1 MKRII
6 RKYSNRRLYD
16 TASSRMITLQ
26 EFADLVREGWEVQVL
41 DQTTGEDITDITLGQ
56 ALLEL
61 IKDRKEAG
69 TVPLLLRELI
79 KAGRSS
85 IIEFIKNS
93 LIASV
98 EAIALT
104 EKRARQLVR
113 ELVDTGRISQVEAK
127 ELSDLLVEITR
138 ERNQVLEDRIRKIA
152 KEVAEKSRK
161 DLEERLREGT
171 YEILKN
177 LGLKDEKDIERKV
190 SLAVKRAI
198 NDLNIP
204 ERAEIEK
211 FKKDIEDIR
220 EKLDLILKEIQ
231 LKNREKE

>member
-41 DQTTGEDITDITLGQ
+41 DQTTGEDITDVTLGQ